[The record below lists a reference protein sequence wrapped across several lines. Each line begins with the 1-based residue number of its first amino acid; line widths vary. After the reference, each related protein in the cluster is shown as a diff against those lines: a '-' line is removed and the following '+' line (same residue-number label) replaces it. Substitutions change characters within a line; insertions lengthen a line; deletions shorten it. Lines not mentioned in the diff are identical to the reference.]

1 MSKGKYYSEDEI
13 VDILRDT
20 SLPTILVEGRDDL
33 SVYNRYLESKINIE
47 DVDVL
52 PCQGRPTL
60 LNIFQRREEF
70 KNAQVVFV
78 ADKDMWFFF
87 DTPKEYESQIVFT
100 DGYSLENDI
109 YVEQSFKRLLD
120 KDDVKKFE
128 NLIKELSIWFAFEVS
143 RYKET
148 SYSKCDVNIN
158 QICPNDTLC
167 PNFKQKINFVD
178 PPHELV
184 DRIHREYARALRGK
198 NLFQALLRF
207 LNRRESNCR
216 ESNYSRA
223 NLFELGSKVL
233 DNPRIEILVNK
244 IVEKF
249 QEYR

>member
-1 MSKGKYYSEDEI
+1 MSKGKYLSEDEI
-13 VDILRDT
+13 VGLLKRT
-20 SLPTILVEGRDDL
+20 LLPTILVEGSDDV
-33 SVYNRYLESKINIE
+33 SVYNRHLESQINIE

-60 LNIFQRREEF
+60 LNVFQRREEF
-70 KNAQVVFV
+70 KNSQVVFV
-78 ADKDMWFFF
+78 ADKDMWFFLGI
-87 DTPKEYESQIVFT
+87 PEEYKSQIVFT

-120 KDDVKKFE
+120 KDDIKKFE
-128 NLIKELSIWFAFEVS
+128 NLIKELSIWFAFEVN

-148 SYSKCDVNIN
+148 GDSKCDVNTDR
-158 QICPNDTLC
+158 ICPNDTLC
-167 PNFKQKINFVD
+167 INFKQTINFVD
-178 PPHELV
+178 PPYELV

-207 LNRRESNCR
+207 LTRRT
-216 ESNYSRA
+216 SNYSRA
-223 NLFELGSKVL
+223 NLLELGSKVL